1 MRTSPWER
9 PYIWAEARAGRLR
22 QGWGW
27 NEEINLDLIAEQVAL
42 GAELSEKQRIA
53 WRQRRMRTS
62 ARDGIQIGD
71 TVVAPNLPQ
80 WGQFSVFRVAGPYE
94 YVLDAPRQ
102 FDERFGHILPVQLL
116 ASSIDRYG
124 PLVSDSLRAMTAL
137 QQRLYNITAYGGDVG
152 EDGAHRSVLRPLAR
166 CSKAATDGARFCAV
180 DAWELA
186 PLDHA
191 SVIRDATIAFPFAIL
206 RKDSWRF
213 ALNKR
218 RSILG
223 MTGAVVALVALSGSV
238 MAATVFD
245 NGSFE
250 TGPARHRRPLPGR
263 VHGHHRLDRHRHRL
277 D

>member
-27 NEEINLDLIAEQVAL
+27 NEEMNLDLIADLVAR

-71 TVVAPNLPQ
+71 IVVAPNLPQ
-80 WGQFSVFRVAGPYE
+80 WGRFSVFRVAGPYE

-137 QQRLYNITAYGGDVG
+137 QPRLYSITPYGGDV
-152 EDGAHRSVLRPLAR
+152 EKVVFARPR
-166 CSKAATDGARFCAV
+166 PTCSIAATGRPPGYGPRLHHVRQPQAGARK
-180 DAWELA
+180 
-186 PLDHA
+186 P
-191 SVIRDATIAFPFAIL
+191 
-206 RKDSWRF
+206 
-213 ALNKR
+213 
-218 RSILG
+218 
-223 MTGAVVALVALSGSV
+223 
-238 MAATVFD
+238 
-245 NGSFE
+245 
-250 TGPARHRRPLPGR
+250 RPIDRPGF
-263 VHGHHRLDRHRHRL
+263 
-277 D
+277 